1 MRLRSLPIL
10 AAFFLA
16 SSIRMAAG
24 DAGDVDGVIRY
35 SRAGVRAELTY
46 LYDTLQAVSY
56 DLYRV
61 TAKPEFDEAYEDL
74 YESISEPLTAL
85 EINRR
90 IQPFIALAGLSHCKI
105 EFPSEDYR
113 HWYESG
119 GMCTETSKVAS
130 FAGRMVPAM

>member
-1 MRLRSLPIL
+1 MRLRNLALL
-10 AAFFLA
+10 AAFLLA
-16 SSIRMAAG
+16 SSTRMAAG
-24 DAGDVDGVIRY
+24 DVGNLGEVIRY
-35 SRAGVRAELTY
+35 SRADVRAELTY

-61 TAKPEFDEAYEDL
+61 TAKPEFDEAYKDL

-85 EINRR
+85 DINRR
-90 IQPFIALAGLSHCKI
+90 FQPFIALAGLSHCKI
-105 EFPSEDYR
+105 EFPSEAYR